1 MHDIAEEFLRARAP
15 WRVKKHVR
23 IADINDLASLP

>member
-1 MHDIAEEFLRARAP
+1 MISPRNFFVRGLLG
-15 WRVKKHVR
+15 VSKKHVR